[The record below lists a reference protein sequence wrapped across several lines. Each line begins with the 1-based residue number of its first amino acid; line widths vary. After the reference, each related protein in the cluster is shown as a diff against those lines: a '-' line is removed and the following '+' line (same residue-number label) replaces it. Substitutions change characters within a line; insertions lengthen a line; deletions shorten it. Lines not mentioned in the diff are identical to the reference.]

1 MIIKLL
7 LELRPLREN
16 RLIMNIKTTI
26 VYRILRKI
34 YRLLFCKKEKI
45 LGTVFML
52 HRVDEW
58 DKNALF
64 SNENMK
70 ITPEKLQ
77 NVIDCVKKTHN
88 IITSAQINEYLI
100 SKAKKPFAVFT
111 MDDGYKDN
119 FTKAYPVF
127 KNNNVPFTIFLSTDF
142 PDKKAILWWY
152 VLEDLILSNREIVL
166 SNGNKYDCSTMEHK
180 EKTFL
185 DIRLEIL
192 ALDQTKLL
200 EELNKL
206 FSGYDI
212 DWFSRTDELS
222 MTWSDVEELSKDS
235 LVTIGGHTK
244 HHYNLKALPDSQTVV
259 EEVNSGVEILKQ
271 HGINPEVF
279 AYPFGSTN
287 EVGEREI
294 KILASLKFKCAFL
307 AYGDA
312 VTNLN
317 SKNKYSLPRKF
328 LTMDTEL

>member
-7 LELRPLREN
+7 LELRLLREN
-16 RLIMNIKTTI
+16 RLVMNIKTTI
-26 VYRILRKI
+26 AYRILRKI
-34 YRLLFCKKEKI
+34 YRILFCKKEKN

-58 DKNALF
+58 KEGSLF

-77 NVIDCVKKTHN
+77 KLIDKLRKTHN
-88 IITSAQINEYLI
+88 TIPSTQINEYLE
-100 SKAKKPFAVFT
+100 SKNKKPFAVFT

-127 KNNNVPFTIFLSTDF
+127 KKNNVPFTIFLATDF

-152 VLEDLILSNREIVL
+152 VLEDLILSNKEIVL
-166 SNGNKYDCSTMEHK
+166 SNGNRYDCSTMEQK
-180 EKTFL
+180 EKAFL

-222 MTWSDVEELSKDS
+222 MSWSDVEELSKDPI
-235 LVTIGGHTK
+235 VTIGGHTK
-244 HHYNLKALPDSQTVV
+244 HHYNLKALPDSQSVV
-259 EEVNSGVEILKQ
+259 EEIDSGVEILKA
-271 HGINPEVF
+271 HGIEPEVF

-294 KILASLKFKCAFL
+294 KILSSLKFKCAFL

-312 VTNLN
+312 TTNLN
-317 SKNKYSLPRKF
+317 SKNIYCLPRKF
-328 LTMDTEL
+328 LTMSTEL